1 MVVQQRLGILSERL
15 VRTDSPH
22 CNCAAPVGTHIRIR
36 SIRGRDITCLNV
48 KTKEIEMRKF
58 VIAIFALLLVLPL
71 VTACRSAKNTGVAI
85 KEGTEAAADKT
96 TAKMDDASITA
107 AVKMKFAHDE
117 TVAAHNIDVDTSQ
130 GIVTLTGSVK
140 NQLEADRA
148 VQLARS
154 VDGVKDVRQNLV
166 VQPQ

>member
-1 MVVQQRLGILSERL
+1 LQDAYKLAVFEAGHPASNFI
-15 VRTDSPH
+15 
-22 CNCAAPVGTHIRIR
+22 
-36 SIRGRDITCLNV
+36 
-48 KTKEIEMRKF
+48 TKEIEMRKIT
-58 VIAIFALLLVLPL
+58 IAIFALLLVLPL

-96 TAKMDDASITA
+96 VNKMDDASITA

-117 TVAAHNIDVDTSQ
+117 TVKAHNIDVDTNQ
-130 GIVTLTGSVK
+130 GIVTLTGSVS
-140 NQLEADRA
+140 NQGEADRA